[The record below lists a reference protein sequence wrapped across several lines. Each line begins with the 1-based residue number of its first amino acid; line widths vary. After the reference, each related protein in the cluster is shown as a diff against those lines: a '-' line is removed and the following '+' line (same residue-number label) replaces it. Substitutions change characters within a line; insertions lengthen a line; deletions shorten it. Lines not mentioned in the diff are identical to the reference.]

1 MKSWSN
7 LSSLLIQ
14 SLECL
19 IQNFVLFFQG
29 FASQNPMTQQR
40 PGGHSGLSGLS
51 QTGMS
56 QMDFSQDMMRS
67 SVQDSATGTGML
79 SQDST
84 YQGNP
89 NATGDD
95 GGFLSQL
102 WTTFEEELD
111 IEKNDDLS
119 QTIKDVLLQIIC
131 KEKNGLFISNQTK
144 ERDKKN
150 WEYCG
155 SNYYFW
161 GKKVRKNT
169 QKLQTLVN
177 FQSYFFVFTNTRN
190 WIDVL
195 LFKWWRSKSSTC

>member
-1 MKSWSN
+1 MFDPK
-7 LSSLLIQ
+7 L
-14 SLECL
+14 CT
-19 IQNFVLFFQG
+19 FFQG

-111 IEKNDDLS
+111 IEKKWWSEPNNQGCSFANHLQGKEWFIHQQS
-119 QTIKDVLLQIIC
+119 NKRERQKKFENIVGQITIF
-131 KEKNGLFISNQTK
+131 E
-144 ERDKKN
+144 
-150 WEYCG
+150 
-155 SNYYFW
+155 
-161 GKKVRKNT
+161 GKKSGKIH
-169 QKLQTLVN
+169 
-177 FQSYFFVFTNTRN
+177 RN
-190 WIDVL
+190 Y
-195 LFKWWRSKSSTC
+195 KH